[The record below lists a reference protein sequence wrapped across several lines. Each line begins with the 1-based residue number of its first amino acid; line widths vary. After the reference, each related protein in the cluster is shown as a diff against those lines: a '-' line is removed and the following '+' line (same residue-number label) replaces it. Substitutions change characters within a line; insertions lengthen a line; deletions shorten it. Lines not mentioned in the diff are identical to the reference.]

1 VLINLTPHPIVTKA
15 PNGKERVYPP
25 TGPVARVIEM
35 REEIGKIDD
44 VPLYRMG
51 YGKVEGL
58 PRPLRGCWMV
68 VSTLVRQAWPDRRD
82 LVSPGEMVRDQH
94 GAVIACK
101 AFYTHG

>member
-1 VLINLTPHPIVTKA
+1 
-15 PNGKERVYPP
+15 
-25 TGPVARVIEM
+25 
-35 REEIGKIDD
+35 
-44 VPLYRMG
+44 
-51 YGKVEGL
+51 
-58 PRPLRGCWMV
+58 LRGCWMV